1 MDYTSVEA
9 IFNEAVAEDIED
21 EAMDA
26 SEYGD
31 IIDIYVSENNNNYS
45 DINGV
50 LGTVTDGVSPTMLNI
65 LIGDDE
71 VQEKIDRQ
79 DTECDEYPDFDEE
92 DYYDE
97 EEYEDE

>member
-1 MDYTSVEA
+1 MDYASVEA

-26 SEYGD
+26 AEYGD
-31 IIDIYVSENNNNYS
+31 IIDSMAGLS
-45 DINGV
+45 DINGA

>member
-1 MDYTSVEA
+1 MDYTSVES
-9 IFNEAVAEDIED
+9 IFNEAVGEDIED
-21 EAMDA
+21 EAADV

-31 IIDIYVSENNNNYS
+31 IIDSMAGLT
-45 DINGV
+45 DINSV
-50 LGTVTDGVSPTMLNI
+50 LGTVTDGVSPTMLNV

-92 DYYDE
+92 DYYDDE
-97 EEYEDE
+97 EDEENE

>member
-26 SEYGD
+26 AEYGD
-31 IIDIYVSENNNNYS
+31 IIDSMAGLS

>member
-31 IIDIYVSENNNNYS
+31 IIDSMAGLS

-71 VQEKIDRQ
+71 VKEKIDRQ

>member
-1 MDYTSVEA
+1 MDYTSVES

-21 EAMDA
+21 EAADA

-31 IIDIYVSENNNNYS
+31 IIDSMAGLT
-45 DINGV
+45 DINSV
-50 LGTVTDGVSPTMLNI
+50 LGTVTDGVSPTMLNV

-97 EEYEDE
+97 EEDEENE

>member
-1 MDYTSVEA
+1 MDYTSVES

-21 EAMDA
+21 EAADA

-31 IIDIYVSENNNNYS
+31 IIDSMAGLT
-45 DINGV
+45 DINSV
-50 LGTVTDGVSPTMLNI
+50 LGTVTDGVSPTMLNV

-97 EEYEDE
+97 EDEENE

>member
-31 IIDIYVSENNNNYS
+31 IIDSMAGLS

-50 LGTVTDGVSPTMLNI
+50 LGTVTDGVSPTMLNV

-97 EEYEDE
+97 EEYEYE

>member
-1 MDYTSVEA
+1 MDYTSVES

-21 EAMDA
+21 EAADA

-31 IIDIYVSENNNNYS
+31 IIDSMAGLT
-45 DINGV
+45 DINSV
-50 LGTVTDGVSPTMLNI
+50 LGTVTDGVSPTMLNV
-65 LIGDDE
+65 LIGDHE

-92 DYYDE
+92 DYYD
-97 EEYEDE
+97 DEKKEKNE

>member
-31 IIDIYVSENNNNYS
+31 IIDSMAGLS

-50 LGTVTDGVSPTMLNI
+50 FGTVTDGVSPTMLNI

>member
-1 MDYTSVEA
+1 MDYTSVES

-21 EAMDA
+21 EAADA

-31 IIDIYVSENNNNYS
+31 IIDSMAGLT
-45 DINGV
+45 DINSV
-50 LGTVTDGVSPTMLNI
+50 LGTVTDGVSPTMLNV

-79 DTECDEYPDFDEE
+79 DIECDEYPDFDEE
-92 DYYDE
+92 DYYDDE
-97 EEYEDE
+97 EDEENE

>member
-31 IIDIYVSENNNNYS
+31 IIDSMAGLS

-50 LGTVTDGVSPTMLNI
+50 LGTVTDGVSPTMLNV

-92 DYYDE
+92 DYYDDE
-97 EEYEDE
+97 EDEENE

>member
-31 IIDIYVSENNNNYS
+31 IIDSMAGLS

>member
-9 IFNEAVAEDIED
+9 IFNEVVAEDIED

-31 IIDIYVSENNNNYS
+31 IIDSMAGLS